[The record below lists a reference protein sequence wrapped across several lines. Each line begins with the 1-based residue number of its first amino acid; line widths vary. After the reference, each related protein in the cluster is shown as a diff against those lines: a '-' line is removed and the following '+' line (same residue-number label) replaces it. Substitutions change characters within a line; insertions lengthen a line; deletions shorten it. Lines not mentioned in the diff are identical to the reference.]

1 MMAYSFNGSTQYFS
15 TLTGD
20 LFADLPITM
29 ACWFITSNI
38 TTNQGLLNIC
48 DNATGGQGIRLN
60 AQGAVAG
67 DPIRILAVG
76 SATAAVDTTTGFSA
90 NTWTHACGVFSS
102 STSRTVYINGG
113 SSATNTTSST
123 ATGENRLFQAVTRA
137 ASAFSNYFSG
147 SLAEVGV
154 WNAALT
160 ADEVLSLARGMS
172 PSLIRPQS
180 LTIYAPLVRELI
192 DRKSGLTITNNGTAT
207 VSNHTRIYS

>member
-1 MMAYSFNGSTQYFS
+1 MAYSFDGSTQYFS

-20 LFADLPITM
+20 LFADFPITM

-67 DPIRILAVG
+67 DPIRILSVGTATG
-76 SATAAVDTTTGFSA
+76 SADTTTGFTA

-102 STSRTVYINGG
+102 ATSRTVYVNGG
-113 SSATNTTSST
+113 SPGTNTTNSSG
-123 ATGENRLFQAVTRA
+123 TGENRLFQGVTRA

-172 PSLIRPQS
+172 PSLIRPQN
-180 LTIYAPLVRELI
+180 LTIYAPLVRDLI
-192 DRKSGLTITNNGTAT
+192 DRKSGLTITNNGGAT
-207 VSNHTRIYS
+207 VSNHTRIYL

>member
-1 MMAYSFNGSTQYFS
+1 MAYSFNGTNQYFS

-20 LFADLPITM
+20 LFADVPITM
-29 ACWFITSNI
+29 ACWFITSNV
-38 TTNQGLLNIC
+38 TNNQGLLNIC
-48 DNATGGQGIRLN
+48 DNATGNQGIRLN

-67 DPIRILAVG
+67 DPIRILSVG
-76 SATAAVDTTTGFSA
+76 TATAAVDTTTGFSA

-102 STSRTVYINGG
+102 TTSRTVYINGG
-113 SSATNTTSST
+113 SSATNTTSSSG
-123 ATGENRLFQAVTRA
+123 TGENRLFQGVVRG
-137 ASAFSNYFSG
+137 ASAFTNYFTG

-160 ADEVLSLARGMS
+160 ADEVLSLAKGMS

-180 LTIYAPLVRELI
+180 LTIYAPLVRDLI

-207 VSNHTRIYS
+207 VSNHTRIYL

>member
-1 MMAYSFNGSTQYFS
+1 MAYSFNGTNQYFS

-20 LFADLPITM
+20 LFANFPITM

-67 DPIRILAVG
+67 DPIRILSVGTATG
-76 SATAAVDTTTGFSA
+76 SADTTTGFTA

-102 STSRTVYINGG
+102 ATSRTVYVNGG
-113 SSATNTTSST
+113 SPGTNTTNSSG
-123 ATGENRLFQAVTRA
+123 TGENRLFQGVTRA

-172 PSLIRPQS
+172 PSLIRPQN
-180 LTIYAPLVRELI
+180 LTIYAPLVRDLI
-192 DRKSGLTITNNGTAT
+192 DRKSGLTITNNGGAT
-207 VSNHTRIYS
+207 VSNHTRIYL

>member
-1 MMAYSFNGSTQYFS
+1 MAYSFDGSTQYFS
-15 TLTGD
+15 TTTGS

-29 ACWFITSNI
+29 ACWFITSNT

-48 DNATGGQGIRLN
+48 DNTTGGQGIRLN

-67 DPIRILAVG
+67 DPIRILSVGTATG
-76 SATAAVDTTTGFSA
+76 SADTTTGFTA
-90 NTWTHACGVFSS
+90 NTWTHACGVFASA
-102 STSRTVYINGG
+102 TSRTVYINGG
-113 SSATNTTSST
+113 SPGTNTTNSSG
-123 ATGENRLFQAVTRA
+123 TGEDRLFQGVTRA

-172 PSLIRPQS
+172 PSLIRPQN
-180 LTIYAPLVRELI
+180 LTIYAPLVRNLTDI
-192 DRKSGLTITNNGTAT
+192 KNGLTITNNGTAT
-207 VSNHTRIYS
+207 VSNHTRIYL